1 MNDVTFVYKY
11 EANILQKLYFLGI
24 PPPSGYTFLT
34 TTGRPPVTGYI
45 STTSNARTGS
55 TQTRTGSTHIWTGST
70 QIRTGST
77 QTRTGSTTEAATSNG
92 DITHILLEYRQI
104 YLLLFT

>member
-55 TQTRTGSTHIWTGST
+55 TQTRTGST